1 MIEIPDAKSIVKPPP
16 VVKLALDD
24 TLNVAD
30 ISETPN
36 LVYPPIIAIL
46 VFAAI
51 KDAPSKIL
59 VPSTLDAL
67 VIAISEFAETRK
79 TPDPESDMVNGIAA
93 LPVTAS
99 PTAYP
104 YSQ

>member
-1 MIEIPDAKSIVKPPP
+1 MTEIPDAKSIVKPPP
-16 VVKLALDD
+16 VVKFALDD

-36 LVYPPIIAIL
+36 LVYPPIIAIF

-79 TPDPESDMVNGIAA
+79 TPDPESDMVNGIAT